1 MSLERK
7 KKFKI
12 CLIIIYSGKNLLNVL
27 IFPLYKVKW
36 RTRVSSKIKIAY
48 LRISI
53 IPYTYSSTK
62 ILYFIN
68 ILSFEI
74 VTPSQTLPFLC
85 LFICNEKLTEKVIYI
100 TMSPL
105 KKKIFLLQPLL
116 SGFCLHIITAMPK
129 HCQIQENVSVLFI
142 PDSPMSQP
150 YFSCDFGYSI
160 LSAPFLRSL
169 FFCLSQALFSACSL

>member
-74 VTPSQTLPFLC
+74 VNSLPD
-85 LFICNEKLTEKVIYI
+85 I
-100 TMSPL
+100 TFS
-105 KKKIFLLQPLL
+105 L
-116 SGFCLHIITAMPK
+116 SFHL
-129 HCQIQENVSVLFI
+129 
-142 PDSPMSQP
+142 
-150 YFSCDFGYSI
+150 
-160 LSAPFLRSL
+160 
-169 FFCLSQALFSACSL
+169 